1 MNSFSDPVSCC
12 IRLPVRSRVRSTTCL
27 CLTAAQMDA
36 RNWPASARPHLTEP
50 HGTFWY
56 FSLVNPDD
64 TTIYATLLN
73 VTERQCRMEGGC
85 MLMMWQLQDESAT
98 CWQLPANHGHQHGI
112 CKHTQTLFFPKW
124 LFIFLWFSRL
134 GERQL
139 SSPEQ
144 YRWTWRGYNIV
155 FIS

>member
-12 IRLPVRSRVRSTTCL
+12 VCLPVRSRVRSTTYL

-56 FSLVNPDD
+56 FSLVNPDV

-73 VTERQCRMEGGC
+73 VSERQWGMEGEC
-85 MLMMWQLQDESAT
+85 MLMMWQLKDESAT
-98 CWQLPANHGHQHGI
+98 TCTPWLQTWHM
-112 CKHTQTLFFPKW
+112 QTLPNSIFFRKW
-124 LFIFLWFSRL
+124 MDGWTIDIFLI
-134 GERQL
+134 Q
-139 SSPEQ
+139 SP
-144 YRWTWRGYNIV
+144 WREATELTRTR
-155 FIS
+155 

>member
-12 IRLPVRSRVRSTTCL
+12 VCLPVRSRVRSTYL
-27 CLTAAQMDA
+27 CSTAAQMDA

-73 VTERQCRMEGGC
+73 VTERQCGMEGGC
-85 MLMMWQLQDESAT
+85 VLMMWQLQDESAT
-98 CWQLPANHGHQHGI
+98 CWQLPVHHDHQHGI
-112 CKHTQTLFFPKW
+112 CKYIQTLFFPQFFW
-124 LFIFLWFSRL
+124 LSLL

-139 SSPEQ
+139 SSTKQ
-144 YRWTWRGYNIV
+144 DRWTCV
-155 FIS
+155 DTTLP